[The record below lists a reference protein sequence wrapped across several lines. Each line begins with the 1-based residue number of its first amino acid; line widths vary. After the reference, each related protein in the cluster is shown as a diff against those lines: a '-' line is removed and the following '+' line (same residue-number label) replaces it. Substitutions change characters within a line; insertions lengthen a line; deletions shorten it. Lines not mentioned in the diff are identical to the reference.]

1 MKISASK
8 IILASGSPRRSEM
21 LKNLGLSFDVIIP
34 NIVEQHME
42 NELADDY
49 VQRNSR
55 LKLEDVYEKVKDNLD
70 EHLPALI
77 IACDTVVSLN
87 EKKIILEKPHDVN
100 DAYNMLKTL
109 SGRTHIVIS
118 GVSLLYKN
126 IFSEIKTSTFKVET
140 EVKIKDLSDEEIRWY
155 IDTKEP
161 MDKAGSYAMQG
172 IGSYLVESINGS
184 HTNVI
189 GLPLCELYNHIQL
202 LY

>member
-1 MKISASK
+1 MIINASK
-8 IILASGSPRRSEM
+8 IILASGSPRRQQM
-21 LKNLGLSFDVIIP
+21 LKNLGLLFDVVVP
-34 NIVEQHME
+34 HVTEKHLDAE
-42 NELADDY
+42 PADDY

-55 LKLEDVYEKVKDNLD
+55 LKLEDVYERVKDKISAN
-70 EHLPALI
+70 PSTLI

-87 EKKIILEKPHDVN
+87 EKKTILEKPHDTD
-100 DAYNMLKTL
+100 DAYKMLKIL
-109 SGRTHIVIS
+109 SGNTHVVIS
-118 GVSLLYKN
+118 GVSLLYKKS
-126 IFSEIKTSTFKVET
+126 SEIKTSTFKVET
-140 EVKIKDLSDEEIRWY
+140 EVKIKELSDEEILWY

-172 IGSYLVESINGS
+172 IGSYFIESINGS